1 MDYILNKNDANLEKK
16 FQESI
21 DENGFCI
28 VKNFVDKESV
38 LKKIHSLR
46 ENFDSNDD
54 LRRTG
59 KYYYMMPNFQR
70 VDLGDY
76 AQINARFS
84 RMFSQFLWNKD
95 SLFFDEI
102 SYLIEFRN
110 NFCNIS
116 SNEFI
121 YDIDEKKFCDL
132 PKLLHY
138 PIGGGFMNMHKDGNN
153 EYAVMNFL
161 LSLTKRGIDYDSGGA
176 YYIDQN
182 NEFLD
187 AEEILDVG
195 DLYCHN
201 QRTSHGV
208 KAVDSE
214 KPIDLESLKGRF
226 SINLSLETF
235 DFSKHD

>member
-1 MDYILNKNDANLEKK
+1 VDFILKHDDVDLENKFKK
-16 FQESI
+16 SI

-28 VKNFVDKESV
+28 VKNFVDSKIVS
-38 LKKIHSLR
+38 KKMALLR
-46 ENFDSNDD
+46 QNFDSKND

-59 KYYYMMPNFQR
+59 KYFYKMPNFQR
-70 VDLGDY
+70 IDLGDY

-84 RMFSQFLWNKD
+84 RMFSQFLWNED

-102 SYLIEFRN
+102 SHLIKFRN
-110 NFCNIS
+110 TYCNLS
-116 SNEFI
+116 QENFI
-121 YDIDEKKFCDL
+121 YKIGDEQFCDL

-161 LSLTKRGIDYDSGGA
+161 LALTKRGIDYDSGGA
-176 YYIDQN
+176 YYIDHN
-182 NEFLD
+182 DEYLD

-195 DLYCHN
+195 DLYSHN
-201 QRTSHGV
+201 QSRLHGV

-214 KPIDLESLKGRF
+214 KPIDLTSLNGRC

-235 DFSKHD
+235 DYSKTS